1 MKMYLLPIFLISF
14 IALGQQ
20 PSIAL
25 QSIEAVNKEKDYVEA
40 EMIFQKVKDL
50 FVNTNR
56 FRILDRESLGVVLD
70 EQEIQKQ
77 ITSLNADV
85 VRQGQIAGAENIIGG
100 KLISLEYKKVGGVAK
115 KVNKLLF
122 GKDSKQLDENLYRP
136 VFTFSLNVINTE
148 TSETMNSQTFRVG
161 TLDTKSLGGISKQ
174 EAFQNAL
181 NSLEDEIRRDFIDEF
196 LAEAIAVVNV
206 EEEKNGEA
214 TVLLIHTG
222 NASGA
227 EENDKYRVYQISS
240 YNLDGREIKREKEI
254 AQIKIL
260 DVEGDEL
267 STAQVLN
274 GGGDVLENFKAGEKL
289 ICKSE

>member
-14 IALGQQ
+14 MAFGQQ

-148 TSETMNSQTFRVG
+148 TSETMNSHTFRVG
-161 TLDTKSLGGISKQ
+161 TLDTKSLGGISRQ

-227 EENDKYRVYQISS
+227 EENDKYKVYQISS

-267 STAQVLN
+267 STAEVLN

>member
-14 IALGQQ
+14 MAFGQQ

-148 TSETMNSQTFRVG
+148 TSETMNSHTFRVG
-161 TLDTKSLGGISKQ
+161 TLDTKSLGVSP
-174 EAFQNAL
+174 
-181 NSLEDEIRRDFIDEF
+181 
-196 LAEAIAVVNV
+196 
-206 EEEKNGEA
+206 
-214 TVLLIHTG
+214 
-222 NASGA
+222 
-227 EENDKYRVYQISS
+227 
-240 YNLDGREIKREKEI
+240 GR
-254 AQIKIL
+254 
-260 DVEGDEL
+260 
-267 STAQVLN
+267 
-274 GGGDVLENFKAGEKL
+274 KL
-289 ICKSE
+289 FRML